1 MLLQH
6 EIFPMAKISGRA
18 EKGVVAE
25 KRALNQALLLWAE
38 TSLRVLP
45 WRATRD
51 PWAVLVSEVMLQQTQ
66 VNRVEPKY
74 LEFVDRWPTPQALAS
89 SKFSDLLK
97 FWQGLGYPRRAR
109 NLYDT
114 AAHITDF
121 HDGKVPRVLDE
132 LLLLPGVG
140 PYTARAVMVFA
151 FEERVGVLDTN
162 VGRLLARWSGYPLQA
177 KEAQQIADQL
187 VDGEKPWLWNQGSFD
202 LAALR
207 CTKQKP
213 QCVGCPVEEWCS
225 WHGVGPDPSVGSAGV
240 TTKQG
245 RFQGSDRQARGRLL
259 KALTAGPMPIS
270 EAALAMGLTDDQA
283 RASRLIADLQGES
296 LLTVQREVLLLGDLL
311 Q

>member
-1 MLLQH
+1 
-6 EIFPMAKISGRA
+6 MAKTSGRA
-18 EKGVVAE
+18 GKGVVAE
-25 KRALNQALLLWAE
+25 KEALNQALLFWVS
-38 TSLRVLP
+38 TSLRDLP

-74 LEFVDRWPTPQALAS
+74 LEFVERWRTPQALAS
-89 SKFSDLLK
+89 SRFSDLLK

-109 NLYDT
+109 NLYD
-114 AAHITDF
+114 AATQIVKF
-121 HDGKVPRVLDE
+121 HDGKVPRVLEE

-151 FEERVGVLDTN
+151 FEARVGVLDTN
-162 VGRLLARWSGYPLQA
+162 VGRLLARWSGRSLQA
-177 KEAQQIADQL
+177 KEAQQIADEL
-187 VDGEKPWLWNQGSFD
+187 VDAGRPWLWNQGLLD

-207 CTKQKP
+207 CTKQNP

-225 WHGVGPDPSVGSAGV
+225 WHGAGPDPSLGSAGV

-259 KALTAGPMPIS
+259 KALTAGPVPIS
-270 EAALAMGLTDDQA
+270 EAAMAMGVVNDQA
-283 RASRLIADLQGES
+283 RVSRLIADLQAES